1 MFQPVS
7 GFANMTQ
14 VYGMPIFISRPN
26 MLYASPSAVDKVVG
40 MQPNAAKNDIM
51 FDVEPVTGKG
61 MFKTIFAVL
70 LFSLSVLTAKLLMV
84 YSDTRLLPLATK
96 LVHFI
101 ILERFNRNSNG
112 KRHTHTHTRERE
124 SCLFC
129 TLAHNVCNHC
139 RIHSIH
145 CCGLK
150 ACLRSRRIW
159 LSQSVR
165 ISTFHLVFGRTPF
178 GYVISLSTLVC
189 LPVSSDSWNL
199 A

>member
-61 MFKTIFAVL
+61 MFKSIFAVLLLLLL

-84 YSDTRLLPLATK
+84 YSDTRLLPPATK

-112 KRHTHTHTRERE
+112 KRHTHTHTHTHTQERE
-124 SCLFC
+124 S
-129 TLAHNVCNHC
+129 
-139 RIHSIH
+139 R
-145 CCGLK
+145 
-150 ACLRSRRIW
+150 ACFAR
-159 LSQSVR
+159 
-165 ISTFHLVFGRTPF
+165 
-178 GYVISLSTLVC
+178 
-189 LPVSSDSWNL
+189 
-199 A
+199 